1 MSTTR
6 PETKQPDEGAFAH
19 LAWSD
24 RDAHR
29 WATWLAL
36 LALAAAAA
44 LVIVGLPPLDMHG
57 PLHKWGIMDPL
68 CGGTRAARF
77 AAQGNLVEAWR
88 YNPLSIVVVLS
99 ALLVVGRSTVGL
111 VAQRW
116 VNIELRWTRRRR
128 LWVIAV
134 VVTLL
139 ALLEVRQQ
147 GRADLL
153 TSGTQMWR

>member
-1 MSTTR
+1 M
-6 PETKQPDEGAFAH
+6 AF
-19 LAWSD
+19 
-24 RDAHR
+24 
-29 WATWLAL
+29 

-44 LVIVGLPPLDMHG
+44 LAIVGLPPLDMHG

-77 AAQGNLVEAWR
+77 AAQGNLAEAWR

-111 VAQRW
+111 VTRRW

-128 LWVIAV
+128 FWVIAV

>member
-1 MSTTR
+1 M
-6 PETKQPDEGAFAH
+6 QPDEGAFVH
-19 LAWSD
+19 FAWGD

-29 WATWLAL
+29 WATWLAF

-44 LVIVGLPPLDMHG
+44 LAIVGLPPLDMHG

-77 AAQGNLVEAWR
+77 AAQGNLAEAWR

-111 VAQRW
+111 VTRRW

-128 LWVIAV
+128 FWVIAV

>member
-1 MSTTR
+1 M
-6 PETKQPDEGAFAH
+6 KQPDEGVFAH

-36 LALAAAAA
+36 LALTVAAA
-44 LVIVGLPPLDMHG
+44 LAIVGLPPLDMHG

-77 AAQGNLVEAWR
+77 AAQGNLVQAWR
-88 YNPLSIVVVLS
+88 YNPLSIVVVFS
-99 ALLVVGRSTVGL
+99 ALVVVGRSIVGL
-111 VAQRW
+111 VTRRW
-116 VNIELRWTRRRR
+116 ANIEFRWTRRRR
-128 LWVIAV
+128 RWVIGV
-134 VVTLL
+134 MVTLL